1 MTELLNI
8 AETVYDDLVKEAF
21 EVLKDGEVSFGEL
34 VHLGGVMAAKANLI
48 STLNLVQKKH
58 LIVDVAVKA
67 LEKVEKEVLSSLS
80 DSQRE
85 SFSQK
90 LNKATEFVK
99 EALPAVL
106 DVAAGGLNMGKA
118 KSLMSV
124 LARVLCCSGGTLP
137 ELPSAVKKL
146 VPAGVDVSGVLAKV
160 ADSLE
165 LRTPESAAVVPA
177 SESAAAVPAS
187 ESAAAVPASESAAA
201 APEPAVAVPVPEP
214 AVAAPVPEPTPE
226 PETTVVVEVSQTS
239 QESGETPVNQTDES
253 STVTAVSSTESQ
265 QNLGSVPEETQQT
278 LSA

>member
-48 STLNLVQKKH
+48 STLNVVQKKH

-124 LARVLCCSGGTLP
+124 LARVLCCSGGKLP
-137 ELPSAVKKL
+137 ELPSTVKKL
-146 VPAGVDVSGVLAKV
+146 VPAGVDISGVLAKV
-160 ADSLE
+160 ADTLE
-165 LRTPESAAVVPA
+165 LRTP
-177 SESAAAVPAS
+177 ESAAAVPAS
-187 ESAAAVPASESAAA
+187 ESAAV
-201 APEPAVAVPVPEP
+201 V
-214 AVAAPVPEPTPE
+214 PE

-239 QESGETPVNQTDES
+239 QASDETPVNQTDES